1 MSWAGITNEN
11 EFFSHHYVAEVF
23 ARDIKGQIDAWLQTE
38 QSARAEGTTGTAI
51 TTELRTPYNRLA
63 SLSRES
69 TQYQRAYLRQRS
81 SSTRLSAQRAWT
93 QQLAAVLDLPFNP
106 KPKSIS
112 DDLILPVLGEVTDA
126 QGEPLLWVLEAI
138 PEDEMDADPLSL
150 ILHAQQVALADD
162 DTTPL
167 PKAMFDQS
175 WQMLL
180 AKEIFTL
187 AKPPRWVILA
197 GPFQWLLLERSKFAQ
212 NRLLRFDWPELLSRR
227 ETETLK
233 AASALLH
240 RDALLVEQGAS
251 LLDTLDESAHKHAY
265 GVSEDLK
272 YALRECI
279 ELLGNEAAEQLV
291 EQARIRKEG
300 IFSGKNELDP
310 DQLSRECL
318 RYMYRLLFLFYI
330 EARPELGYAPIDSEV
345 YLHGY
350 SLESLRR
357 LEMVELA
364 SPAELNGRFI
374 NDTLD
379 TLFRMIDQGFVTPSQ
394 SVMNAE
400 ADAFELPALKSH
412 LFDPNR
418 TALLNKVI
426 FPNYVLLKII
436 RLMSLSRP
444 GSGARKRRGR
454 ISYGQLGINQL
465 GAVYEALLSFRG
477 FFATED
483 LYEVKKAGDSPN
495 ALETGYFVN
504 ATALENYDDEEK
516 VYDRDEAGHRQLRKF
531 SKGTFIYRMA
541 GRDRQKS
548 ASYYTPEVLTRSLV
562 KYALQELYKE
572 QLDPLP
578 DDAARADRILKF
590 SVCEPAMGSAAFLN
604 EAINQLADKYLA
616 LAQSA
621 KGERISQNNYTIER
635 QKVKMYLADRNVF
648 GVDLNPVAVELAEV
662 SIWLNALSSDRFVPW
677 LGLQL
682 HCGNSLIGARR
693 EFYRADQ
700 LRIPS
705 KQEDSWLSAAPEKL
719 PLGEAWE
726 DTQIWHFLLPF
737 QGMTSYNDKV
747 LKQRYKPQ
755 IDAIKNWRNQFTKPF
770 SLEDIERL
778 QTLSA
783 KVELLW
789 QEHAQQLAELRAKT
803 TDEYNIY
810 GAQDT
815 IHSTTSLAFKDNAQ
829 DGELLTEQLA
839 NASCWRRLKLV
850 MDYWCALWF
859 WPVESNDLLP
869 GREEWLFDLE
879 NLLLGDTIVTG
890 PSSVQSELFA
900 ETVSDERANYFV
912 DIFGVVNLTVL
923 FKTSP
928 RYALVDEIAMEQR
941 FFHWPLE
948 FADLFRDQGGFDL
961 VVGNPPWV
969 KVEWQEAGVLG
980 DAEPMFVLKKTSATR
995 LRELREETFTSYP
1008 QLEEVWREE
1017 CVASEGTQSF
1027 LNASV
1032 NYLELSGQ
1040 KANLYKCF
1048 LPVAWRVSSVGGVVS
1063 FLHPEGVY
1071 DDPRG
1076 GGFRAEVY
1084 SRLRGHYQFINELK
1098 LFADVHDQTLF
1109 SINVYGPCKP
1119 KVDFTHISN
1128 LFAPTTIDECSRLR
1142 AIGPVPGI
1150 KRETINGNHVSFN
1163 WELSG
1168 HPDRSLRISN
1178 AELALFARLYDKAGT
1193 APEQARLPA
1202 LHAKQLISVLE
1213 KFASQSRRLGDLAES
1228 YYSTQHWNETNQQE
1242 DGTISRD
1249 TQFPRTPDEWV
1260 LSGPHFFV
1268 GSPLYKTPRR
1278 VCTANGHYDVIDL
1291 TAIPDDYL
1299 PRTNYVP
1306 ACDPDEYRART
1317 PRVSWVEEGETQP
1330 KRVTEYYRCVN
1341 REMLSQSGE
1350 RTFIACVV
1358 PPGVGHVHT
1367 CLSHVFRNPRKMIDF
1382 FSTSLS
1388 LLVDFRVKT
1397 TGMGHANNSLV
1408 NQLPMIGG
1416 ERYLNHM
1423 RVRALGL
1430 VSVTEHFSNLWLS
1443 AWSSEYSRS
1452 QWSCHRGVNFE
1463 YFENLSSKW
1472 SRASGLRS
1480 EFEKRQALIEID
1492 VLAAQAMDVSLND
1505 LLSVYRVQFP
1515 VMRQYEAETFYDQKG
1530 RIIFTPSKGLSG
1542 VGLPRRARAS
1552 DLKAGTSFSVRS
1564 PDRETHAIALG
1575 WEDVRDLTEGVVTKT
1590 FLDDTMPGGPRERT
1604 IEYIAPFF
1612 KPDREED
1619 YRVAWAFFEYEL
1631 GEEK

>member
-38 QSARAEGTTGTAI
+38 QSARAAGTMGTTGTAI
-51 TTELRTPYNRLA
+51 TAELRTPYNRLA
-63 SLSRES
+63 SLSRDS
-69 TQYQRAYLRQRS
+69 AQYQRAYLRQRS
-81 SSTRLSAQRAWT
+81 SSTRLSAQRTWT

-112 DDLILPVLGEVTDA
+112 DDLILPLLGEVTDA

-150 ILHAQQVALADD
+150 AVHTQQVALSDG

-291 EQARIRKEG
+291 EQARTRKEG

-379 TLFRMIDQGFVTPSQ
+379 TLFRMIDQGFVSPSQ
-394 SVMNAE
+394 NVMNTE
-400 ADAFELPALKSH
+400 VDAFELPALKSH

-426 FPNYVLLKII
+426 FPNHVLLKII

-504 ATALENYDDEEK
+504 AAALENYDDEEK
-516 VYDRDEAGHRQLRKF
+516 VYDRDEAGHRRLRKF
-531 SKGTFIYRMA
+531 SKGRFIYRMA

-578 DDAARADRILKF
+578 DDAARADRLLKF
-590 SVCEPAMGSAAFLN
+590 TVCEPAMGSAAFLN

-621 KGERISQNNYTIER
+621 KGERISQNDYAIER

-700 LRIPS
+700 LRLPS
-705 KQEDSWLSAAPEKL
+705 NQEDSWLSAAPEKL
-719 PLGEAWE
+719 PLNEAQE

-737 QGMTSYNDKV
+737 QGMTSYNDEV

-755 IDAIKNWRNQFTKPF
+755 IDAIKKWRNQFTKPF

-789 QEHAQQLAELRAKT
+789 QEHAQQLAELRTKT

-829 DGELLTEQLA
+829 DGELLTAQLA

-859 WPVESNDLLP
+859 WPIQSHQLLP
-869 GREEWLFDLE
+869 SREEWLFDLE
-879 NLLLGDTIVTG
+879 NLLLGDTIVATPG
-890 PSSVQSELFA
+890 AVQSELFA
-900 ETVSDERANYFV
+900 ETISDERANYFV
-912 DIFGVVNLTVL
+912 DKFGVVDLKVL
-923 FKTSP
+923 FQTSP
-928 RYALVDEIAMEQR
+928 RYALVDEVASKQR
-941 FFHWPLE
+941 FFHWYLD
-948 FADLFRDQGGFDL
+948 FADIFRDRAGFDL
-961 VVGNPPWV
+961 VLGNPPWV
-969 KVEWQEAGVLG
+969 KVEWEESGVLG
-980 DAEPMFVLKKTSATR
+980 DVEPAFVIRKTKATK
-995 LRELREETFTSYP
+995 LVELREETFESYP
-1008 QLEEVWREE
+1008 MLEQAWRQDAED
-1017 CVASEGTQSF
+1017 SGSTQEY
-1027 LNASV
+1027 LNAKV
-1032 NYLELSGQ
+1032 NYPDLAGQ

-1048 LPVAWRVSSVGGVVS
+1048 LPVAWNLLSPYGISGY
-1063 FLHPEGVY
+1063 LHPEGVF
-1071 DDPRG
+1071 DEPHG
-1076 GGFRAEVY
+1076 GRFREVIY
-1084 SRLRGHYQFINELK
+1084 SRIRWHFQFQNERK
-1098 LFADVHDQTLF
+1098 LFPIGNRNRFGLC
-1109 SINVYGPCKP
+1109 IYGARPLSKP
-1119 KVDFTHISN
+1119 SFGSISN
-1128 LFAPTTIDECSRLR
+1128 LFSPKTIDECLSLS
-1142 AIGPVPGI
+1142 GEQPVGGI
-1150 KRETINGNHVSFN
+1150 KRQDGSDWNDD
-1163 WELSG
+1163 G
-1168 HPDRSLRISN
+1168 HPDRIIRIGL
-1178 AELALFARLYDKAGT
+1178 AELELFAKIYDESGT
-1193 APEQARLPA
+1193 PAEHARLPA
-1202 LHAKQLISVLE
+1202 IHARQLLVVLA
-1213 KFASQSRRLGDLAES
+1213 KFDTQTLRLADFRGD
-1228 YYSTQHWNETNQQE
+1228 YYSTQHWNEVLQQN
-1242 DGTISRD
+1242 DGTIRRE
-1249 TQFPRTPDEWV
+1249 TKFPSSLDEWV
-1260 LSGPHFFV
+1260 LSGPHFYV
-1268 GSPLYKTPRR
+1268 GTSYAKTPKRI
-1278 VCTANGHYDVIDL
+1278 CNTHKAYENIDL
-1291 TAIPDDYL
+1291 MSIANDYL

-1306 ACDPDEYRART
+1306 SCSPDEYQSRT
-1317 PRVSWVEEGETQP
+1317 PKVSWIEEGETAP
-1330 KRVTEYYRCVN
+1330 KLVSDYYRCVN
-1341 REMLSQSGE
+1341 REMIGPSSE
-1350 RTFIACVV
+1350 RTMITSIV
-1358 PPGVGHVHT
+1358 PPRVGYVNT
-1367 CLSHVFRNPRKMIDF
+1367 VLGLAFKSNFLMLDYF
-1382 FSTSLS
+1382 ATSLS
-1388 LLVDFRVKT
+1388 ILVDFRVKS
-1397 TGMGHANNSLV
+1397 TGMGHANISLV
-1408 NQLPMIGG
+1408 NQLPVITSVA
-1416 ERYLNHM
+1416 LLASL

-1430 VSVTEHFSNLWLS
+1430 VCLTEHFKELWDS
-1443 AWSSEYSRS
+1443 AWNVHYLDSRWAS
-1452 QWSCHRGVNFE
+1452 KYELGDS
-1463 YFENLSSKW
+1463 YFSDLQPTW
-1472 SRASGLRS
+1472 SRDSALRS
-1480 EFEKRQALIEID
+1480 DFGRRQALVEID
-1492 VLAAQAMDVSLND
+1492 VLVAQGMRVSLEE
-1505 LLSVYRVQFP
+1505 LLIVYRVQFP
-1515 VMRQYEAETFYDQKG
+1515 VLRQYENETFYDQNG
-1530 RIIFTPSKGLSG
+1530 RIIFTPSRSG
-1542 VGLPRRARAS
+1542 VGLPRRARTS
-1552 DLKAGTSFSVRS
+1552 DLKIGTSYTIQS
-1564 PDRETHAIALG
+1564 PREIVQRVALG
-1575 WEDVRDLTEGVVTKT
+1575 WEDVRDLTEGVVSKT
-1590 FLDDTMPGGPRERT
+1590 FLDDTMPGGPHERT
-1604 IEYIAPFF
+1604 IEYVAPFF

-1619 YRVAWAFFEYEL
+1619 YRVAWAFFENEL